1 MNDAELDTG
10 AVAAAPAKLAPWLQS
25 QLEGL
30 LSQRGHAWLLSGPSG
45 LGQFELALALAKA
58 WLCESP
64 TPQGACGHCGSCHAV
79 EVRTHADLCMLMPE
93 TLFLA
98 MGWPLDQKTQED
110 LDAKK
115 RKPSKEIKVD
125 AAREA
130 VVFTQFTR
138 SRGNTKVVLVFPA
151 ERMNNITANTLLK
164 TLEEPPGEVKFVLAT
179 ESAQQ
184 LLPTI
189 RSRCLGHTLRWP
201 DFEESLNWLQSQ
213 SALAQHAS
221 GEDAST
227 GGPAD
232 VPKRAKARGTKSAP
246 VEIDDLRV
254 LLAAAGGRPNDALA
268 WVQGGAPA
276 QAARDWQA
284 LPKAMA
290 RGDVSALADWTP
302 PLAVDALQKLCHDM
316 WVVKVGG
323 QPRFFAL
330 TDLPLASGRPDAGG
344 ALKGRASGT
353 SSAGA
358 GASAASIFAL
368 ATWSKELSATARTAE
383 HPFNPGLMLEAL
395 VSRAQQALN
404 TR

>member
-1 MNDAELDTG
+1 MNDAELDSG
-10 AVAAAPAKLAPWLQS
+10 AATPAKLAPWLQA
-25 QLEGL
+25 QLESL

-45 LGQFELALALAKA
+45 LGQMALALALAKA

-64 TPQGACGHCGSCHAV
+64 TPHGACGHCGSCHAV
-79 EVRTHADLCMLMPE
+79 DVRTHADLCMLMPE

-98 MGWPLDQKTQED
+98 MGWPMDQKTQED

-130 VVFTQFTR
+130 VAFTQFTR

-179 ESAQQ
+179 ESEQ

-189 RSRCLGHTLRWP
+189 RSRCLGHTMRWP
-201 DFEESLNWLQSQ
+201 DFEESLSWLQSQ
-213 SALAQHAS
+213 SAQAQDAG
-221 GEDAST
+221 GEDASP
-227 GGPAD
+227 GGAAD
-232 VPKRAKARGTKSAP
+232 APKRAKARGAKPAP
-246 VEIDDLRV
+246 VEIEDLRV
-254 LLAAAGGRPNDALA
+254 LLAAAGGRPSDALT

-330 TDLPLASGRPDAGG
+330 ADLPLLPGRPDAG
-344 ALKGRASGT
+344 AAAKGRASG
-353 SSAGA
+353 SSSSSSGS
-358 GASAASIFAL
+358 GSSAASIFAL